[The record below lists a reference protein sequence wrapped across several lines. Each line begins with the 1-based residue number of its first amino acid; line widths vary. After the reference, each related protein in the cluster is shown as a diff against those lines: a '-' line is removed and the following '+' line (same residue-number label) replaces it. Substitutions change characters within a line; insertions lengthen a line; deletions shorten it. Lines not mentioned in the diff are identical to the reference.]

1 MEYIEFILLG
11 ILQGLTEF
19 LPISSSGHILMGR
32 KFFSISGNGLL
43 IEIVLHLGTLLSIL
57 VFWYKDIIDEFK
69 SFLGGN
75 KKFLYSIIIG
85 TIPAA
90 TVGLLLNDFIK
101 TTFFNIES
109 MNYLALNYILLTIV
123 IFSSKYITENNKKEV
138 IYKYALLIGLAQ
150 SIAILPGFSR
160 SGLTIVMAMWLGLSF
175 KSAAK
180 FSFLLAIPIL
190 IFASIDSIYEYAL
203 NQTYNTDFEFSL
215 MLGFLA
221 SFFSGY
227 LSLVLLKNVIGGKKF
242 WYFSIYCLLIGVIL
256 FYGI

>member
-43 IEIVLHLGTLLSIL
+43 IEIVLHLGRLLSIL
-57 VFWYKDIIDEFK
+57 VFSYKDIIDEFK

-109 MNYLALNYILLTIV
+109 INYLALNYILLTIV
-123 IFSSKYITENNKKEV
+123 IFSSKFITGNNKKEV

-150 SIAILPGFSR
+150 SVAFLPGFSR
-160 SGLTIVMAMWLGLSF
+160 SGLTMATWAITLQSASRVKLRSSGNWIPQRCRMWPNQRF
-175 KSAAK
+175 KH
-180 FSFLLAIPIL
+180 
-190 IFASIDSIYEYAL
+190 
-203 NQTYNTDFEFSL
+203 
-215 MLGFLA
+215 MLEED
-221 SFFSGY
+221 
-227 LSLVLLKNVIGGKKF
+227 KI
-242 WYFSIYCLLIGVIL
+242 
-256 FYGI
+256 